1 MIVLLG
7 IIFLYFLS
15 LRFVPILMVQT
26 KQKLIQDLKNKIVQ
40 TTKQMP
46 SESFFSIQNHRV
58 SLNTFEL
65 NQWLSQV
72 NHELEKEIHEL
83 KSTIPIG
90 SLTGITFLS
99 EKGPTFSTVFKIRDQ
114 LLCRYLTETIALG
127 INNTMLKV
135 SLEIEIHGSIILGFH
150 AEEFM
155 MKETIPVI
163 LEYIQGEV
171 PPIYPL
177 K

>member
-1 MIVLLG
+1 M
-7 IIFLYFLS
+7 
-15 LRFVPILMVQT
+15 PLMRIQA
-26 KQKLIQDLKNKIVQ
+26 KQKIVQELKSKIVQ

-46 SESFFSIQNHRV
+46 SNTFLRIQNQRV
-58 SLNTFEL
+58 SINVFEL
-65 NQWLSQV
+65 NQWLAQV
-72 NHELEKEIHEL
+72 NEQLEKEIHEL
-83 KSTIPIG
+83 KSSIPIG
-90 SLTGITFLS
+90 SLTGIAFLS
-99 EKGPTFSTVFKIRDQ
+99 EKGPAFTTKFKIRDQ

-135 SLEIEIHGSIILGFH
+135 SLEIEINGSIIVGFQ

-171 PPIYPL
+171 PPLYHL